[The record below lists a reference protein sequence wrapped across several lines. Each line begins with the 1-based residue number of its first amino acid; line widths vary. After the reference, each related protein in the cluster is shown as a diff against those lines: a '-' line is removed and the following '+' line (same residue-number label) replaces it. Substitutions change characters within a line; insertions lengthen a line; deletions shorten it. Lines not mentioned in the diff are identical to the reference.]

1 MQDRIVSNEE
11 AAAIFS
17 DDMKAIGI
25 GIRRALW
32 HFVAAWIVLWF
43 GSVAICSGGV
53 YVVAMAF
60 R

>member
-1 MQDRIVSNEE
+1 
-11 AAAIFS
+11 
-17 DDMKAIGI
+17 MKAIGI